1 MEEMN
6 LKNGLKKLLPVII
19 WSIIL
24 FGSAPFIIEEHRYLV
39 GLLFLVSA
47 VVLYG
52 YFVWKDHKNYFSFQA
67 LFSGIWLFTLGL
79 ASFQLTEYQVDW
91 IARSWWY
98 SGVGYLCLICGLQ
111 LGRDLFP
118 ALSKKFNMHDWTVF
132 KGEGRIIFGLKE
144 NRLFALCMAATVM
157 SLLAFIINIYIKGYL
172 PFFSDSPAAYTD
184 FYTRFNIFIYAGTIA
199 SGLCYYCL
207 KKQKLS
213 RIKKILLWSAIIY
226 LVFLMPTLIVSRGT
240 FMVAALSLSAA
251 VFFLNGRKLW
261 VLVLC
266 FVIMFA
272 GYEVG
277 SVARNLTD
285 ESLNALLQPKQ
296 IEISNDNNGNQQQE
310 ISQPENGEMNGL
322 GEENNNTES
331 QTGTAAPP
339 IFQLPPKVL
348 FFYTYLTVG
357 HDNFDQAVRFSKSY
371 AMGIRELVPFNVIL
385 RSDSLTEKIENAENY
400 LVRPYLNT
408 GNLFSDAY
416 YDFHLFGI
424 VFLSLL
430 WGVGFGIIE
439 AFFLKYQTPCSFMV
453 YGNTLTP
460 VFLSFFTPWMSIF
473 AVWLLWGTTFLIFLG
488 SSFSIRR
495 KEI

>member
-1 MEEMN
+1 MKELN
-6 LKNGLKKLLPVII
+6 LKDGLKGLLPVII
-19 WSIIL
+19 WSILL
-24 FGSAPFIIEEHRYLV
+24 FGGTPFIIEEHRYLAS
-39 GLLFLVSA
+39 LFYLMSA

-52 YFVWKDHKNYFSFQA
+52 YFVWKDHKNYFSFPA
-67 LFSGIWLFTLGL
+67 LFSGIWLLTLGL
-79 ASFQLTEYQVDW
+79 AGLQLTDYQVAW
-91 IARSWWY
+91 VAKSWWY
-98 SGVGYLCLICGLQ
+98 SGIGYLCLICGLQ
-111 LGRDLFP
+111 LGRGFFP
-118 ALSKKFNMHDWTVF
+118 ILSKKLNMHNWTVF
-132 KGEGRIIFGLKE
+132 NEKSRIIFELKE
-144 NRLFALCMAATVM
+144 NRLFALCMVAATV
-157 SLLAFIINIYIKGYL
+157 SFLAFVVNIYIKGYL

-184 FYTRFNIFIYAGTIA
+184 FYTRLNIFAYAGTIA

-213 RIKKILLWSAIIY
+213 RMKRVLLWAAIIY
-226 LVFLMPTLIVSRGT
+226 LVFLLPLLIVSRGT

-251 VFFLNGRKLW
+251 VFFLNDRKFW
-261 VLVLC
+261 VMVLC

-285 ESLNALLQPKQ
+285 ESLSVLLQPKQ

-310 ISQPENGEMNGL
+310 SDQRGNGEMNG
-322 GEENNNTES
+322 ENN
-331 QTGTAAPP
+331 GTAASPV
-339 IFQLPPKVL
+339 FQLPPKVL

-385 RSDSLTEKIENAENY
+385 RSDSLTKKIENAENY

-424 VFLSLL
+424 VFLSLI
-430 WGVGFGIIE
+430 WGAGFGIIE

-473 AVWLLWGTTFLIFLG
+473 AVWLLWGTAFLIFLG

>member
-1 MEEMN
+1 MKELN
-6 LKNGLKKLLPVII
+6 LKDGLKELLPVII
-19 WSIIL
+19 WSILL
-24 FGSAPFIIEEHRYLV
+24 FGFTPFFIEEHRYLASLV
-39 GLLFLVSA
+39 FLVSA

-52 YFVWKDHKNYFSFQA
+52 YFVWKDHKNYFSFPA
-67 LFSGIWLFTLGL
+67 LFSGIWLLTLGL
-79 ASFQLTEYQVDW
+79 ASLQLTDYQVDW
-91 IARSWWY
+91 VNESWWY
-98 SGVGYLCLICGLQ
+98 SGIGYLCLICGLQ
-111 LGRDLFP
+111 LGRVIFP
-118 ALSKKFNMHDWTVF
+118 VLSKKFNMHDWTVF
-132 KGEGRIIFGLKE
+132 NRKSRIIFELKE
-144 NRLFALCMAATVM
+144 NRLFALCMVAAAV
-157 SLLAFIINIYIKGYL
+157 SLLAFIANIYVKGYL
-172 PFFSDSPAAYTD
+172 PFFSDSATAYTD
-184 FYTRFNIFIYAGTIA
+184 FYTRFNIFVYAGTVA

-207 KKQKLS
+207 KKQKLG
-213 RIKKILLWSAIIY
+213 RMKRVLLWAAIIY
-226 LVFLMPTLIVSRGT
+226 LVFLMPILIVSRGT

-251 VFFLNGRKLW
+251 VFFLNGRKFW
-261 VLVLC
+261 VMVLC

-272 GYEVG
+272 GYQVG
-277 SVARNLTD
+277 SIARNLTD

-310 ISQPENGEMNGL
+310 TGQPEKGETNGENNGT
-322 GEENNNTES
+322 EN
-331 QTGTAAPP
+331 QTGTTSPSV
-339 IFQLPPKVL
+339 FQLPSKVL

-371 AMGIRELVPFNVIL
+371 AMGVRELVPFNVIL
-385 RSDSLTEKIENAENY
+385 RSDSLTKKMENAENY

-408 GNLFSDAY
+408 GNFFSDAY

-473 AVWLLWGTTFLIFLG
+473 AVWLLWGTAFLIFLG
-488 SSFSIRR
+488 SCFSIRR
-495 KEI
+495 KEN